1 MSADPPDLTEI
12 ISEIQRLEGGDLYM
26 LLDPARNPDVLLK
39 LDQLGLPM
47 MPIFYREVSKELRPV
62 VPYLTTCYADSPLV
76 SWLAEHGWGQG
87 LGHHHAQLS
96 ARIRD
101 VSPPL
106 PVDVCAARKRA
117 KSDLS
122 LLGSTRAARVFYPP
136 ATKIRCSPSLGRS
149 TAFCSKEKRARSY
162 SSASAVMIESRQD
175 VWTCAVMLESCST

>member
-1 MSADPPDLTEI
+1 LVQRENAMSADPPDLTEI

-87 LGHHHAQLS
+87 WGTIMLSSAPASEMCRHLCPLMCVQLENGQK
-96 ARIRD
+96 AIFRYWDPR
-101 VSPPL
+101 VLREFL
-106 PVDVCAARKRA
+106 PACHEDQMLAVFGPINRF
-117 KSDLS
+117 
-122 LLGSTRAARVFYPP
+122 LLEGKEGEVLQF
-136 ATKIRCSPSLGRS
+136 SLGG
-149 TAFCSKEKRARSY
+149 
-162 SSASAVMIESRQD
+162 D
-175 VWTCAVMLESCST
+175 D